1 MEMGDNLYKI
11 FLISFGIYAYTLN
24 SVLAISMLISF
35 LITIVVVLFIE
46 SNDKEIIECLKYN
59 EMSEDVMRKYTY
71 VLIFG
76 CISFMTLTELIYNI
90 VSKYN

>member
-11 FLISFGIYAYTLN
+11 FLILFGIYAYTLN

-59 EMSEDVMRKYTY
+59 EMPEDVMRKYTY

>member
-11 FLISFGIYAYTLN
+11 FLILFGIYAYTLN

-46 SNDKEIIECLKYN
+46 TNDKEIIECLRNNEIPENVLKKY
-59 EMSEDVMRKYTY
+59 SYILFFGG
-71 VLIFG
+71 VL
-76 CISFMTLTELIYNI
+76 FMVLTELIYDMFLKIN
-90 VSKYN
+90 